1 MNVITMPLSELKH
14 PESNVRIHSK
24 QQIKEFIRSLN
35 RFGQTR
41 LAVIDENNTILIGN
55 GMVEAM
61 KQRGDTEVEC
71 CRRDDL
77 NEADKKKLM
86 IADNKI
92 FSLGIDNLETLNTFI
107 EELRDDLDIPGYS
120 EEVLSSMV
128 ATAEEITET
137 LSTYGTL
144 EAEEIEAIK
153 ESGKRKEEQIS
164 KIQQNESQSPHQE
177 TSEAVH
183 KPEPIIDISENIT
196 EDNTRNKDF
205 VICPKCG
212 EKIWL

>member
-1 MNVITMPLSELKH
+1 MNIITMPLSELKH

-24 QQIKEFIRSLN
+24 QQIEEFIRSLN
-35 RFGQTR
+35 KFGQTR

-71 CRRDDL
+71 CRREDL

-92 FSLGIDNLETLNTFI
+92 FSLGIDDLETLNTFI

-144 EAEEIEAIK
+144 DEEEIETIK

-164 KIQQNESQSPHQE
+164 KIQQNESPVQQIPANQA
-177 TSEAVH
+177 TVSEC
-183 KPEPIIDISENIT
+183 EPVADAKEDIA
-196 EDNTRNKDF
+196 DNKAF
-205 VICPKCG
+205 VVCPKCG

>member
-1 MNVITMPLSELKH
+1 MNIITMSISELKH
-14 PESNVRIHSK
+14 PESNVRIHST

-35 RFGQTR
+35 KFGQTR

-61 KQRGDTEVEC
+61 KQRGDTKVEC
-71 CRRDDL
+71 CKREDL
-77 NEADKKKLM
+77 SEADKKKLM

-92 FSLGIDNLETLNTFI
+92 FSLGIDDLETLNTFI
-107 EELRDDLDIPGYS
+107 EELSDDLDIPGYS

-137 LSTYGTL
+137 LSSYGTL
-144 EAEEIEAIK
+144 DEEEIQAIK
-153 ESGKRKEEQIS
+153 ESGKRKEEQII
-164 KIQQNESQSPHQE
+164 KTQQSQPIAQEVAENKTTISEQE
-177 TSEAVH
+177 TESDLRE
-183 KPEPIIDISENIT
+183 DIT
-196 EDNTRNKDF
+196 EEKAF
-205 VICPKCG
+205 VVCPKCG

>member
-1 MNVITMPLSELKH
+1 MNIITMPLSELKH

-24 QQIKEFIRSLN
+24 QQIEEFIRSLN
-35 RFGQTR
+35 KFGQTR

-71 CRRDDL
+71 CRREDL

-92 FSLGIDNLETLNTFI
+92 FSLGIDDLETLNTFI

-144 EAEEIEAIK
+144 KDEEIEAIK

-164 KIQQNESQSPHQE
+164 KIQQNESPVQQIPANQV
-177 TSEAVH
+177 TVSER
-183 KPEPIIDISENIT
+183 EPVADAKENFA
-196 EDNTRNKDF
+196 DNKAF
-205 VICPKCG
+205 VVCPKCG

>member
-1 MNVITMPLSELKH
+1 MNIITMPLSELKH

-24 QQIKEFIRSLN
+24 QQIEEFIRSLN
-35 RFGQTR
+35 KFGQTR

-71 CRRDDL
+71 CRREDL

-92 FSLGIDNLETLNTFI
+92 FSLGIDDLETLNTFI

-128 ATAEEITET
+128 ASAEEITET

-144 EAEEIEAIK
+144 EDEEIEAIK

-164 KIQQNESQSPHQE
+164 KIQQNESPVQQIPANQV
-177 TSEAVH
+177 TVSER
-183 KPEPIIDISENIT
+183 EPVADAKEDIA
-196 EDNTRNKDF
+196 DNKAF
-205 VICPKCG
+205 VVCPKCG

>member
-1 MNVITMPLSELKH
+1 MNIITMSISELKH
-14 PESNVRIHSK
+14 PENNVRIHSA

-35 RFGQTR
+35 KFGQTR
-41 LAVIDENNTILIGN
+41 LAVIDENNTVLIGN

-71 CRRDDL
+71 CKREDL
-77 NEADKKKLM
+77 SEADKKKLM

-107 EELRDDLDIPGYS
+107 EELSDDLDIPGYS

-137 LSTYGTL
+137 LSSYGTL
-144 EAEEIEAIK
+144 DEEEIQAIK
-153 ESGKRKEEQIS
+153 ESGKRKEEQIV
-164 KIQQNESQSPHQE
+164 KMQQSQPIVQEIPKNKTTIPEQE
-177 TSEAVH
+177 TETVV
-183 KPEPIIDISENIT
+183 KENIT
-196 EDNTRNKDF
+196 EEKAF
-205 VICPKCG
+205 VVCPKCG

>member
-1 MNVITMPLSELKH
+1 MNIITMPLSELKH

-24 QQIKEFIRSLN
+24 QQIEEFIRSLN
-35 RFGQTR
+35 KFGQTR

-71 CRRDDL
+71 CRREDL

-92 FSLGIDNLETLNTFI
+92 FSLGIDDLETLNTFI
-107 EELRDDLDIPGYS
+107 EDLKDDLDIPGYS

-128 ATAEEITET
+128 ATADEITET

-144 EAEEIEAIK
+144 DEEEIEAIK
-153 ESGKRKEEQIS
+153 ESGKRKEEQIV
-164 KIQQNESQSPHQE
+164 KMQQNENQAQQIPQNK
-177 TSEAVH
+177 T
-183 KPEPIIDISENIT
+183 PDIECESDIEKREDIT
-196 EDNTRNKDF
+196 ENQNF

>member
-1 MNVITMPLSELKH
+1 MNIITMPLSELKH

-24 QQIKEFIRSLN
+24 QQIEEFIRSLN
-35 RFGQTR
+35 KFGQTR

-71 CRRDDL
+71 CRREDL

-92 FSLGIDNLETLNTFI
+92 FSLGIDDLETLNTFI

-137 LSTYGTL
+137 LSTYGIL
-144 EAEEIEAIK
+144 EDEEIESIK
-153 ESGKRKEEQIS
+153 ESGKRKEEQVN
-164 KIQQNESQSPHQE
+164 KIQSNDSQNPQYATH
-177 TSEAVH
+177 EAEH
-183 KPEPIIDISENIT
+183 KSHSVTDISEN
-196 EDNTRNKDF
+196 NTGDTIENNAF

>member
-1 MNVITMPLSELKH
+1 MNIITMPLSELKH
-14 PESNVRIHSK
+14 PKSNVRIHSK
-24 QQIKEFIRSLN
+24 QQIEEFIRSLN
-35 RFGQTR
+35 KFGQTR

-71 CRRDDL
+71 CRREDL

-92 FSLGIDNLETLNTFI
+92 FSLGIDDLETLNTFI

-144 EAEEIEAIK
+144 DEEEIETIK

-164 KIQQNESQSPHQE
+164 KIQQNESPVQQIPANQA
-177 TSEAVH
+177 TVSEC
-183 KPEPIIDISENIT
+183 EPVADAKEDIA
-196 EDNTRNKDF
+196 DNKAF
-205 VICPKCG
+205 VVCPKCG

>member
-1 MNVITMPLSELKH
+1 MNITTMPLSELKH

-24 QQIKEFIRSLN
+24 QQIEEFIRSLN
-35 RFGQTR
+35 KFGQTR

-71 CRRDDL
+71 CRREDL

-92 FSLGIDNLETLNTFI
+92 FSLGIDDLETLNTFI

-144 EAEEIEAIK
+144 ENEEIEAIK
-153 ESGKRKEEQIS
+153 ESGKRKKEQIS
-164 KIQQNESQSPHQE
+164 KIQQNESPVQQIPANQA
-177 TSEAVH
+177 TVSEC
-183 KPEPIIDISENIT
+183 EPVADAKEDIA
-196 EDNTRNKDF
+196 DNKAF
-205 VICPKCG
+205 VVCPKCG

>member
-1 MNVITMPLSELKH
+1 MNIITMPLSELKH

-24 QQIKEFIRSLN
+24 QQIEEFIRSLN
-35 RFGQTR
+35 KFGQTR

-71 CRRDDL
+71 CRREDL

-137 LSTYGTL
+137 LSSYGTL
-144 EAEEIEAIK
+144 DTEEIQAIK

-164 KIQQNESQSPHQE
+164 KIQQKEITLQQMPQNKTTIYDCDTVDDTQE
-177 TSEAVH
+177 
-183 KPEPIIDISENIT
+183 DIENNIT
-196 EDNTRNKDF
+196 F

>member
-1 MNVITMPLSELKH
+1 MNIITMPLSELKH

-24 QQIKEFIRSLN
+24 QQIEEFIRSLN
-35 RFGQTR
+35 KFGQTR

-71 CRRDDL
+71 CRREDL

-92 FSLGIDNLETLNTFI
+92 FSLGIDDLETLNTFI

-144 EAEEIEAIK
+144 EDEEIEAIK

-164 KIQQNESQSPHQE
+164 KIQQNEIPVQQIPANQV
-177 TSEAVH
+177 TVSER
-183 KPEPIIDISENIT
+183 EPVAYAKEDIAN
-196 EDNTRNKDF
+196 NKAF
-205 VICPKCG
+205 VVCPKCG